1 MEELREH
8 GKVGERCVAESRP
21 RTLITPPLPSEQ
33 DGGPDVSD
41 VPSYA
46 ENCSSRP
53 RPARGTLSALTGAW
67 RPTLRGSS
75 GQHVYV
81 GAKRATT
88 AADPAVGE
96 GVGAVGEDHPP
107 RRIAGAGAGFQP
119 KGRPPP
125 SRFGTSWAKRLEAL
139 VRTSRTPFAQ
149 FMSKYR
155 RRKGV
160 SGRHTAAG
168 GLFPCVLPS
177 SAATASR
184 RPRSARR
191 ALRWRRR
198 RACDVVMRLVFAA
211 SSFVALG
218 SRASCPRALPRADT
232 AAHIA
237 AAAFVRKRT
246 FQFVRLMEEAGAA
259 TIGSGRRGPALQVQ
273 LNELTE
279 WERAHRSAFDPYRL
293 SRAERTV
300 DTKGARTAVLPVVA
314 ERIALPQR
322 GATCALHEW
331 LPPDIAASYLDP
343 ELLREDPA
351 AISSRSKVHATIDN
365 WARLL
370 RRFDSSRILVLGRV
384 HEIPRDAA
392 GKVPRNGFFATY
404 KDEDADRSVCSRA
417 PRNRLEKQL
426 GLARELLPHGSQFCE
441 LQLDTDEDAAV
452 DADDRDNYY
461 HKCRVSRKRALTNAI
476 GPPMPTAALAGTVA
490 LEAAQARETDGV
502 GAGTTP
508 GAASGSR
515 A

>member
-1 MEELREH
+1 
-8 GKVGERCVAESRP
+8 
-21 RTLITPPLPSEQ
+21 
-33 DGGPDVSD
+33 
-41 VPSYA
+41 
-46 ENCSSRP
+46 
-53 RPARGTLSALTGAW
+53 
-67 RPTLRGSS
+67 
-75 GQHVYV
+75 
-81 GAKRATT
+81 
-88 AADPAVGE
+88 
-96 GVGAVGEDHPP
+96 
-107 RRIAGAGAGFQP
+107 
-119 KGRPPP
+119 
-125 SRFGTSWAKRLEAL
+125 
-139 VRTSRTPFAQ
+139 
-149 FMSKYR
+149 
-155 RRKGV
+155 
-160 SGRHTAAG
+160 
-168 GLFPCVLPS
+168 
-177 SAATASR
+177 
-184 RPRSARR
+184 
-191 ALRWRRR
+191 
-198 RACDVVMRLVFAA
+198 MRLVFAA

-218 SRASCPRALPRADT
+218 SRANCPRALPRADT

-314 ERIALPQR
+314 DRIALPQR

-331 LPPDIAASYLDP
+331 LPPEIAASYLDP

-351 AISSRSKVHATIDN
+351 AISNRSKVHATIDN

-404 KDEDADRSVCSRA
+404 KDEDADRSVCSRV

-441 LQLDTDEDAAV
+441 MQLDTDEDAVV
-452 DADDRDNYY
+452 DAADRDNFY
-461 HKCRVSRKRALTNAI
+461 HKCSVSRQRALTNAI
-476 GPPMPTAALAGTVA
+476 GPPMPAAALAGTVA
-490 LEAAQARETDGV
+490 LEAAQAREADGK
-502 GAGTTP
+502 GAGSTP
-508 GAASGSR
+508 GAAGRNDAGRDLWQPCLGALPMGDLNAVDYAQLAHMNLVRSSGGLRDETLLRYR
-515 A
+515 APAIAAA